1 MEEAEGD
8 VDVVFGDAK
17 DSIIEDTN
25 VNSSA
30 AQEKGERKRSIFL
43 NFQGWILL

>member
-17 DSIIEDTN
+17 DSVIEDICAQY
-25 VNSSA
+25 SA
-30 AQEKGERKRSIFL
+30 AKGKKEKQKGVYF
-43 NFQGWILL
+43 